1 MSEPGALETYEHLLE
16 ERKADAE
23 RIKVRVETWMNAIPQ
38 RMQRI
43 IRYAIFQKMSW
54 SEVAIKLGRKATADS
69 VRMEFQRFMEE
80 K

>member
-23 RIKVRVETWMNAIPQ
+23 RIKVQVETWMNAIPQ

-43 IRYAIFQKMSW
+43 KF
-54 SEVAIKLGRKATADS
+54 
-69 VRMEFQRFMEE
+69 VRFVRNVRF
-80 K
+80 